1 MTPAIADCRYREPLL
16 PRLRG
21 LIIILLDADCCQVKQ
36 KFLQSKRMDS
46 LILRLDLHIP
56 HRDLPDTVFS
66 KPVSARFD
74 PQMFKGKIG

>member
-1 MTPAIADCRYREPLL
+1 
-16 PRLRG
+16 
-21 LIIILLDADCCQVKQ
+21 
-36 KFLQSKRMDS
+36 MDS